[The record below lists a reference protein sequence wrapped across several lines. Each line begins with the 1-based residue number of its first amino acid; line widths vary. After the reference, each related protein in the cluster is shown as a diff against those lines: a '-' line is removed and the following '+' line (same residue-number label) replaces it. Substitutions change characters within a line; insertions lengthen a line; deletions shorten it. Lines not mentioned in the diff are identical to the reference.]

1 MARAKNTS
9 RAEARRRS
17 RDSMRTE
24 LVDAEIVDEPIDSS
38 DAESEPPARRSLFK
52 MPDVRSDLRALPGI
66 FRSRRLLWV
75 PLLLLLLGAAAALAA
90 PRLSAEA
97 HGIAVMYMQFF
108 FAPPALFTFFIAGFV
123 APRASYLVGLIYGL
137 IAGVL
142 WTVVA
147 AGYNTDLLTGGVPT
161 TPAQTM
167 SPVQVAAQLVP
178 VGALYGTLAAAFAAW
193 YRDFLRQMQERG
205 KVRRA
210 DREAL
215 DRARRKTERHE
226 TRRAAKRPTS

>member
-9 RAEARRRS
+9 RAEARRRT

-24 LVDAEIVDEPIDSS
+24 LVDAEIGDEPI
-38 DAESEPPARRSLFK
+38 ESMPADPAPPERRSLFK
-52 MPDVRSDLRALPGI
+52 MPDVRSDLRALPGM
-66 FRSRRLLWV
+66 FRTRRLLWV
-75 PLLLLLLGAAAALAA
+75 PLVLLVLGAAAALAA
-90 PRLSAEA
+90 PGLAPEVQS
-97 HGIAVMYMQFF
+97 IALMYMQFF

-142 WTVVA
+142 WTIVA
-147 AGYNTDLLTGGVPT
+147 AGYNTDLLTGSPSPT
-161 TPAQTM
+161 GQTFN
-167 SPVQVAAQLVP
+167 PLEIAVQMLP

-205 KVRRA
+205 RVRRA
-210 DREAL
+210 DREAQ
-215 DRARRKTERHE
+215 DRARRKIERNE

>member
-9 RAEARRRS
+9 RAEARRRT

-24 LVDAEIVDEPIDSS
+24 LVDAEIVDEPIETS
-38 DAESEPPARRSLFK
+38 DADSEPPARRSLFK
-52 MPDVRSDLRALPGI
+52 MPDVRADLRALPGM

-75 PLLLLLLGAAAALAA
+75 PLVLLVLGAAAALGA
-90 PRLSAEA
+90 PGLSAEA
-97 HGIAVMYMQFF
+97 QGIALMYMQFF

-147 AGYNTDLLTGGVPT
+147 AGYNTDLLTGAPT
-161 TPAQTM
+161 TPAQTV
-167 SPVQVAAQLVP
+167 SPVELATQLLP

-205 KVRRA
+205 KARRA
-210 DREAL
+210 DREAQ